1 MIINIYIVLVII
13 ILIIFFQL
21 KIFRGSIRKIKS
33 YNDVF
38 PNDGSSYQ
46 FENEKITNLISNA
59 EEDELI
65 DRLKLIG
72 LDSDD
77 YYYIRSNRDGQ
88 EITVFQ
94 KQKAKN
100 TLIRRLK
107 SDSNDILVSH
117 SNPTLDI
124 ILGSI
129 NDYLKNNKSVS
140 DYHLMKDIVDRN
152 CDALEDE
159 IHTQIPTPLYLGLV
173 GTMAGILV
181 GILFLWLTGGINV
194 LLDTSSKI
202 YDNINGFETTKSVGV
217 VGVETL
223 LGSVALAMVA
233 SIVGILLTTFGS
245 FKFKSAKSCV
255 EQGKQ
260 TFLSWIQSRLLPTLS
275 DNVVGAI
282 REMTGN
288 LENFNKEF
296 ATNTGDLGEALAK
309 VNESYKLQKELIDA
323 VNRIQEGG
331 ITSTNL
337 ALFNKLIESSE
348 QIGKL
353 ATFLDNSNKYL
364 DNVRLLNDKLDEHE
378 IRTNSIID
386 VAVYFKT
393 ELSEIEA
400 RKSAISGAV
409 GKVDDYLQQAFEKLK
424 EHAENSFNE
433 LQKSSVKQHQI
444 LNDRAEEINKII
456 NELQNLPE
464 IKKSFASF
472 NSTVKGQNEKLD
484 QLARNIEKLAKLK
497 TPQSNELKKDSLSL
511 RIIQT
516 SLIGIVAAACSIL
529 AVKSFIPNKIEAQN
543 VEEYSIIEL
552 PTTYNILTPIILDTL
567 ISTDTINNTINDS
580 LILIQ

>member
-1 MIINIYIVLVII
+1 MIINIYIILVII

-21 KIFRGSIRKIKS
+21 KIFRDSIRKIKS
-33 YNDVF
+33 YKNIF

-65 DRLKLIG
+65 EKLKLIG
-72 LDSDD
+72 IDSDD

-288 LENFNKEF
+288 LEKFNKEF

-309 VNESYKLQKELIDA
+309 VNESYKLQKELIGA

-464 IKKSFASF
+464 IKKSIASF
-472 NSTVKGQNEKLD
+472 NSTVKGQNEKLTNW
-484 QLARNIEKLAKLK
+484 LV
-497 TPQSNELKKDSLSL
+497 
-511 RIIQT
+511 T
-516 SLIGIVAAACSIL
+516 S
-529 AVKSFIPNKIEAQN
+529 KSCKIKN
-543 VEEYSIIEL
+543 
-552 PTTYNILTPIILDTL
+552 TTI
-567 ISTDTINNTINDS
+567 
-580 LILIQ
+580 

>member
-260 TFLSWIQSRLLPTLS
+260 TFLSWIQSRLLPT
-275 DNVVGAI
+275 
-282 REMTGN
+282 
-288 LENFNKEF
+288 
-296 ATNTGDLGEALAK
+296 
-309 VNESYKLQKELIDA
+309 
-323 VNRIQEGG
+323 
-331 ITSTNL
+331 
-337 ALFNKLIESSE
+337 
-348 QIGKL
+348 
-353 ATFLDNSNKYL
+353 
-364 DNVRLLNDKLDEHE
+364 
-378 IRTNSIID
+378 
-386 VAVYFKT
+386 
-393 ELSEIEA
+393 
-400 RKSAISGAV
+400 
-409 GKVDDYLQQAFEKLK
+409 
-424 EHAENSFNE
+424 
-433 LQKSSVKQHQI
+433 
-444 LNDRAEEINKII
+444 
-456 NELQNLPE
+456 
-464 IKKSFASF
+464 
-472 NSTVKGQNEKLD
+472 
-484 QLARNIEKLAKLK
+484 
-497 TPQSNELKKDSLSL
+497 
-511 RIIQT
+511 
-516 SLIGIVAAACSIL
+516 
-529 AVKSFIPNKIEAQN
+529 
-543 VEEYSIIEL
+543 
-552 PTTYNILTPIILDTL
+552 
-567 ISTDTINNTINDS
+567 
-580 LILIQ
+580 